1 MLEHKASGRP
11 ISGEASARVQRA
23 DRNHDIE
30 PSLRA
35 LTDLVEQVNRIV
47 YGMGF
52 SSGLNPAQWAA
63 MRYVMRTA
71 EPRRTVGG
79 LAEHQCVTAPTAS
92 ETVSAL
98 VRKGLIER
106 RPSSTDRRSHIL
118 ATTAQGE
125 ALLSSDPL
133 LAVSGVLGEM
143 SETNRLELT
152 AALDI
157 LLKNLRTHRRERRGP
172 T

>member
-1 MLEHKASGRP
+1 MLEQKTGMRPASGE
-11 ISGEASARVQRA
+11 GTVRVQRT
-23 DRNHDIE
+23 DGNRDIE

-35 LTDLVEQVNRIV
+35 LTDLVEQVNRVV

-79 LAEHQCVTAPTAS
+79 LAEYQCVTAPTAS

-118 ATTAQGE
+118 VTTAQGE
-125 ALLSSDPL
+125 ALLSADPL
-133 LAVSGVLGEM
+133 LAVSGVLGEL
-143 SETNRLELT
+143 SETNRMELT
-152 AALDI
+152 AALDT
-157 LLKNLRTHRRERRGP
+157 LLKNLRAHRRDRRGQG
-172 T
+172 

>member
-1 MLEHKASGRP
+1 MFEQKTGERP
-11 ISGEASARVQRA
+11 ALGAGMARVRRA
-23 DRNHDIE
+23 DRSRDMD

-47 YGMGF
+47 YGLGF

-63 MRYVMRTA
+63 MRYVMRTE

-92 ETVSAL
+92 ETISAL

-106 RPSSTDRRSHIL
+106 RPSATDRRSHTL
-118 ATTAQGE
+118 VTTVQGE
-125 ALLSSDPL
+125 ALLSADPL
-133 LAVSGVLGEM
+133 FAVAGALESL
-143 SETNRLELT
+143 SEASRLDLT
-152 AALDI
+152 VALDH
-157 LLKNLRTHRRERRGP
+157 LLKHLREHRRGRRGSS
-172 T
+172 

>member
-1 MLEHKASGRP
+1 MLDQKASERP
-11 ISGEASARVQRA
+11 VLGEGLLRVQRA
-23 DRNHDIE
+23 DRKTDIE

-35 LTDLVEQVNRIV
+35 LTDLVEQVNRVV

-63 MRYVMRTA
+63 MRYVTRTS

-92 ETVSAL
+92 ETISAL

-118 ATTAQGE
+118 VTTAQGE
-125 ALLSSDPL
+125 ALLSADPL
-133 LAVSGVLGEM
+133 LAVSGALGSLTEA
-143 SETNRLELT
+143 NRLDLT
-152 AALDI
+152 AVLDT
-157 LLKNLRTHRRERRGP
+157 LLKTLRAQRRDRRGQG
-172 T
+172 